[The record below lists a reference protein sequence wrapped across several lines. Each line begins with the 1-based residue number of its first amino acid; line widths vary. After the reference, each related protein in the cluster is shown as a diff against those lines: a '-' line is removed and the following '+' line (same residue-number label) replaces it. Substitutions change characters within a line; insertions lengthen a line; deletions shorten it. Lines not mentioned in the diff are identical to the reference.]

1 MRSAHHAEI
10 NSNQEK
16 ACLKSTEIRKVQK
29 YGVEAVCDELKKQLV
44 TSYVSVYHVDMLRCD
59 E

>member
-16 ACLKSTEIRKVQK
+16 ACLKEIRKVQK